1 MDTAREQILEEW
13 IRKYGD
19 SILRTCFVCLS
30 DVREAEDAMQETF
43 IKAWR
48 AMDRFEHRNGA
59 GEKTWLTHIAVN
71 VCRDIRRTRWFR
83 HVDMRRALDEIPQEM
98 SSVLPEDRDLLL
110 DIMQL
115 PDKYRQPILLYYYQD
130 MTMEEAAEALGTTKS
145 TVYNRLKKAQ
155 SLLKRSLTGGDSI
168 AE

>member
-1 MDTAREQILEEW
+1 MDASREQILEGW
-13 IRKYGD
+13 IREYGN

-48 AMDRFEHRNGA
+48 AMDRFERRNGA
-59 GEKTWLTHIAVN
+59 SEKTWLTHIAVN
-71 VCRDIRRTRWFR
+71 VCRDIKRTRWFR
-83 HVDMRRALDEIPQEM
+83 HVDMRRALEEIPQVM

-115 PDKYRQPILLYYYQD
+115 PEKYRQPILLYYYQD
-130 MTMEEAAEALGTTKS
+130 MTMESVAEVLGTTKS

-155 SLLKRSLTGGDSI
+155 SMLKCTLTGGDCFV
-168 AE
+168 E